1 MDRDST
7 QQDHPE
13 SAGDGVRTVEGEV
26 LAKISEG
33 VGGPRG
39 GIESALP
46 IIVFTIAYVVT
57 ENLSR
62 SLTLGIGS
70 VVIPLVIRLVQKSSV
85 RFVFNGLI
93 GIAIAGLIAR
103 STGRAEDAFL
113 PGVIYNA
120 AWAGVLGVSVLAG
133 RPLAGYVLG
142 SVMGE
147 PTEWHRRPAILRV
160 GRRLTLVLMA
170 PMALRVA
177 VQLPLYLAGEI
188 GWLGAAKVG
197 LGWPLHVATLAV
209 AGMILARGRTPMP
222 AQPEPR

>member
-7 QQDHPE
+7 QQDQPA
-13 SAGDGVRTVEGEV
+13 SAGHDVRTVEGEV
-26 LAKISEG
+26 LAKLSQS

-46 IIVFTIAYVVT
+46 IIVFTIAYVAT
-57 ENLSR
+57 DNLSR

-70 VVIPLVIRLVQKSSV
+70 VLLPLVIRLAQKSTV
-85 RFVFNGLI
+85 RFVFNGLV
-93 GIAIAGLIAR
+93 GIAIAAVIAR
-103 STGRAEDAFL
+103 STGKAEAAFL

-120 AWAGVLGVSVLAG
+120 AWAGVLTVSVLAG

-160 GRRLTLVLMA
+160 GRRLTLVLLA
-170 PMALRVA
+170 PMVARVA
-177 VQLPLYLAGEI
+177 VQYPLYLAGEV
-188 GWLGAAKVG
+188 GWLGVAKVA

-222 AQPEPR
+222 TQPEPR